1 MAAQRKKPARS
12 TKKAIPPGGG
22 LLRRAGV
29 AAVAAC
35 VLFGGGIAVGA
46 WIAGGTSLPELSAS
60 RDLPGSP
67 QIATQPAPLTAARPP
82 VPTPKP
88 AQARAEAPKAA
99 AVPAS
104 IPLPKMTGAVE
115 ALKPAETAAKP
126 ASAPAQVA
134 ALPPKPS
141 VDDGSLPAWRRY
153 AVPADLSGG
162 APIIAIVLDDLGIDT
177 RRSNRAIALPAP
189 VTLAFLPY
197 AEGLEEQ
204 TAAARAAG
212 HELLVHIP
220 MQPHGEDADPGPNAL
235 DMRLGAIEVLSRL
248 DWDLARFSGYVGI
261 NNHMGSLF
269 TESEAGMRLVA
280 EGLRDR
286 GLMFLD
292 SLTSPKSVAAATV
305 ASYGVP
311 TTTRDVFLD
320 NTDSPEEV
328 AMRLEQTE
336 KIARKAG
343 TAIAIGHPRDNTL
356 DVLEDWIPKAK
367 AAGFTLVPLTAVL
380 DIRRG
385 MATQQA
391 SRP

>member
-1 MAAQRKKPARS
+1 M
-12 TKKAIPPGGG
+12 
-22 LLRRAGV
+22 LRRAGIAVVV
-29 AAVAAC
+29 AG

-46 WIAGGTSLPELSAS
+46 WIAGGADLPDLSAS
-60 RDLPGSP
+60 RDLLGS
-67 QIATQPAPLTAARPP
+67 
-82 VPTPKP
+82 
-88 AQARAEAPKAA
+88 PKAA
-99 AVPAS
+99 APVPIPAS
-104 IPLPKMTGAVE
+104 KPLPPKAEATKTAAVQPGIPLPKMTKAVE
-115 ALKPAETAAKP
+115 PAKQPEPTAQVATAAAVP
-126 ASAPAQVA
+126 QVA
-134 ALPPKPS
+134 ALPAKPP
-141 VDDGSLPAWRRY
+141 VADRDSLPAWQRY
-153 AVPADLSGG
+153 AAAADMSGG
-162 APIIAIVLDDLGIDT
+162 GPFIAIVLDDLGIDV
-177 RRSNRAIALPAP
+177 RRSNRAVALPAP
-189 VTLAFLPY
+189 ITLAYLPY
-197 AEGLEEQ
+197 AEGLEGQ
-204 TAAARAAG
+204 TAAARGAG

-269 TESEAGMRLVA
+269 TESEEGMRLVA

-292 SLTSPKSVAAATV
+292 SLTSPKSVGASTV

-311 TTTRDVFLD
+311 TTVRDVFLD
-320 NTDSPEEV
+320 NTDSQEEV

-336 KIARKAG
+336 KVARKAG

-356 DVLEDWIPKAK
+356 AVLEEWIPKAR

-380 DIRRG
+380 DVRRG

>member
-1 MAAQRKKPARS
+1 MAAQRKKPTRS
-12 TKKAIPPGGG
+12 RKQASPWGGG
-22 LLRRAGV
+22 MVRRAGI
-29 AAVAAC
+29 AVVVSS

-46 WIAGGTSLPELSAS
+46 WIAGGGGLPELSAS
-60 RDLPGSP
+60 RDLLGSP
-67 QIATQPAPLTAARPP
+67 QASTPTP
-82 VPTPKP
+82 VPIRKP
-88 AQARAEAPKAA
+88 DPTAKAQAPE
-99 AVPAS
+99 PAD
-104 IPLPKMTGAVE
+104 IPLPKMAKAV
-115 ALKPAETAAKP
+115 TAAQQ
-126 ASAPAQVA
+126 AGAAMAPAGAQNKVAATQVA
-134 ALPPKPS
+134 ALPTEPP
-141 VDDGSLPAWRRY
+141 VADHEGAPAWRRY

-162 APIIAIVLDDLGIDT
+162 GPFIAIVLDDLGVNV
-177 RRSNRAIALPAP
+177 RRSDRAVALPAP

-197 AEGLEEQ
+197 AEELEDQ
-204 TAAARAAG
+204 TAAARKAG

-269 TESEAGMRLVA
+269 TESEEGMRLVA

-292 SLTSPKSVAAATV
+292 SLTSPKSVAASTV

-311 TTTRDVFLD
+311 TTVRDVFLD
-320 NTDSPEEV
+320 NTDTAEEV

-336 KIARKAG
+336 RVARNTG

-356 DVLEDWIPKAK
+356 DVLEAWIPKAK

-380 DIRRG
+380 EIRRG

>member
-1 MAAQRKKPARS
+1 MAAQRRKPTGSR
-12 TKKAIPPGGG
+12 KKASPSGGG
-22 LLRRAGV
+22 FLRRAGGAVV
-29 AAVAAC
+29 AAV

-46 WIAGGTSLPELSAS
+46 WIAGGAALPELSAS
-60 RDLPGSP
+60 RDLLGSP
-67 QIATQPAPLTAARPP
+67 QAAAPAP
-82 VPTPKP
+82 VPTQKP
-88 AQARAEAPKAA
+88 LPPMAEAPKAA
-99 AVPAS
+99 AVQPD
-104 IPLPKMTGAVE
+104 IPLPKMTKAAE
-115 ALKPAETAAKP
+115 AAKPAETTAQPVAAAAVP
-126 ASAPAQVA
+126 QVA
-134 ALPPKPS
+134 AMPPKPP
-141 VDDGSLPAWRRY
+141 VGDREDLPAWRRY
-153 AVPADLSGG
+153 AVAADLSGG
-162 APIIAIVLDDLGIDT
+162 GPFIAIVLDDLGIDV
-177 RRSNRAIALPAP
+177 RRSNRAVALSAP
-189 VTLAFLPY
+189 MTLAFLPY
-197 AEGLEEQ
+197 AEGLEAQ

-269 TESEAGMRLVA
+269 TESEEGMRLVA

-286 GLMFLD
+286 GLLFLD
-292 SLTSPKSVAAATV
+292 SLTSPKSVAASTV

-311 TTTRDVFLD
+311 TTVRDVFLD
-320 NTDSPEEV
+320 NTDSAEEV

-336 KIARKAG
+336 KVARKAG

-356 DVLEDWIPKAK
+356 DVLEAWIPKAQ

-380 DIRRG
+380 DVRRG

>member
-1 MAAQRKKPARS
+1 MAAQRRKPTGSR
-12 TKKAIPPGGG
+12 KKASPSGGG
-22 LLRRAGV
+22 FPRRAGGAVV
-29 AAVAAC
+29 AAV

-46 WIAGGTSLPELSAS
+46 WIAGGAALPELSAS
-60 RDLPGSP
+60 RDLLGSP
-67 QIATQPAPLTAARPP
+67 QVAAPAPIPTQKPLPP
-82 VPTPKP
+82 K
-88 AQARAEAPKAA
+88 AEAPKAA
-99 AVPAS
+99 AVQPD
-104 IPLPKMTGAVE
+104 IPLPKMTKAVE
-115 ALKPAETAAKP
+115 TAKP
-126 ASAPAQVA
+126 VETTAQPVAAAAVPQVA
-134 ALPPKPS
+134 ALPPKPP
-141 VDDGSLPAWRRY
+141 VADREDLPAWRRY
-153 AVPADLSGG
+153 AVAADLSGG
-162 APIIAIVLDDLGIDT
+162 GPFIAVVLDDLGIDV
-177 RRSNRAIALPAP
+177 RRSNRAVALSAP
-189 VTLAFLPY
+189 MTLAYLPY
-197 AEGLEEQ
+197 AEGLEVQ

-269 TESEAGMRLVA
+269 TESEEGMRLVA

-286 GLMFLD
+286 GLLFLD
-292 SLTSPKSVAAATV
+292 SLTSPKSVAASTV

-311 TTTRDVFLD
+311 TTVRDVFLD
-320 NTDSPEEV
+320 NTDSAEEV

-336 KIARKAG
+336 KVARKAG

-356 DVLEDWIPKAK
+356 DVLEAWIPKAQ

-380 DIRRG
+380 DVRRG

>member
-1 MAAQRKKPARS
+1 MAAQRKKPTRS
-12 TKKAIPPGGG
+12 RKQTSPTGGG
-22 LLRRAGV
+22 MLRRAGIAVV
-29 AAVAAC
+29 AAGI
-35 VLFGGGIAVGA
+35 LFGGGIAVGA
-46 WIAGGTSLPELSAS
+46 WIAGGGSLPELSAS
-60 RDLPGSP
+60 RDLLGTPKG
-67 QIATQPAPLTAARPP
+67 TTPAPAQTATKAP
-82 VPTPKP
+82 VPVQKP
-88 AQARAEAPKAA
+88 TQTAVQAEPG
-99 AVPAS
+99 
-104 IPLPKMTGAVE
+104 IPLPKMAKAVE
-115 ALKPAETAAKP
+115 AMKQAEAAPRPAP
-126 ASAPAQVA
+126 APAQVA
-134 ALPPKPS
+134 ALPAKPPTA
-141 VDDGSLPAWRRY
+141 DEGDLPAWRRY
-153 AVPADLSGG
+153 AVAADMSGG
-162 APIIAIVLDDLGIDT
+162 GPFIAIVLDDLGIDV
-177 RRSNRAIALPAP
+177 RRSNRAVALPAP
-189 VTLAFLPY
+189 VTLAYLPY
-197 AEGLEEQ
+197 AEGLDSQ
-204 TAAARAAG
+204 TAAARNAG

-269 TESEAGMRLVA
+269 TESEEGMRLVA

-286 GLMFLD
+286 GLLFLD
-292 SLTSPKSVAAATV
+292 SLTSPKSVAASTV

-311 TTTRDVFLD
+311 TTVRDVFLD

-336 KIARKAG
+336 KVARKAG

-356 DVLEDWIPKAK
+356 AVLEDWIPKAK

>member
-22 LLRRAGV
+22 LLRRAVV

-60 RDLPGSP
+60 RDLLGSP
-67 QIATQPAPLTAARPP
+67 QIATQPAGRPP

-88 AQARAEAPKAA
+88 AQPRAEAPKAA
-99 AVPAS
+99 AVPAG
-104 IPLPKMTGAVE
+104 IPLPKMTGAME

-311 TTTRDVFLD
+311 TTARDVFLD

>member
-1 MAAQRKKPARS
+1 MAAQRKKPTRS
-12 TKKAIPPGGG
+12 RKKASPSGGG

-29 AAVAAC
+29 AVVAAG

-46 WIAGGTSLPELSAS
+46 WIAGGADLPELSVS
-60 RDLPGSP
+60 RDILGSP
-67 QIATQPAPLTAARPP
+67 QAPSHVP
-82 VPTPKP
+82 VPTSKP
-88 AQARAEAPKAA
+88 AHAQAQKPAKAQ
-99 AVPAS
+99 PG
-104 IPLPKMTGAVE
+104 IPLPKMTQAVE
-115 ALKPAETAAKP
+115 AMQQAEAAAHP
-126 ASAPAQVA
+126 APAQVA
-134 ALPPKPS
+134 AQVAALPAKPPAA
-141 VDDGSLPAWRRY
+141 DHDTLPAWRRY
-153 AVPADLSGG
+153 AVAADVSNGG
-162 APIIAIVLDDLGIDT
+162 PMIAIVLDDLGIDV
-177 RRSNRAIALPAP
+177 RRSSRAVALPAP

-197 AEGLEEQ
+197 ADGLEGQ
-204 TAAARAAG
+204 TTAARQAG
-212 HELLVHIP
+212 HELLMHIP

-269 TESEAGMRLVA
+269 TESEEGMRLVA

-292 SLTSPKSVAAATV
+292 SLTSPKSVAASTV

-311 TTTRDVFLD
+311 TTMRDVFLD
-320 NTDSPEEV
+320 NTDTPEEV

-336 KIARKAG
+336 KVARKAG

-356 DVLEDWIPKAK
+356 DVLEAWIPKAK

-380 DIRRG
+380 ETRRG
-385 MATQQA
+385 LATQQA

>member
-1 MAAQRKKPARS
+1 MAAQRKKPTRS
-12 TKKAIPPGGG
+12 RKKASPSGGG
-22 LLRRAGV
+22 FLRRAGV
-29 AAVAAC
+29 AVVAAGI
-35 VLFGGGIAVGA
+35 LFGGGIAVGA
-46 WIAGGTSLPELSAS
+46 WIAGGAALPELSAS
-60 RDLPGSP
+60 RDLLGSP
-67 QIATQPAPLTAARPP
+67 QGASKVP
-82 VPTPKP
+82 VPTQKP
-88 AQARAEAPKAA
+88 VQAA
-99 AVPAS
+99 AVQARKPVEPQPG
-104 IPLPKMTGAVE
+104 IPLPKMTKAVE
-115 ALKPAETAAKP
+115 AMKQAEAPPQP

-134 ALPPKPS
+134 AQVAALPAKPP
-141 VDDGSLPAWRRY
+141 VADRADLPAWQRY
-153 AVPADLSGG
+153 AVAADMSGG
-162 APIIAIVLDDLGIDT
+162 GPFIAIVLDDLGIDV
-177 RRSNRAIALPAP
+177 RRSNRAVALSAP
-189 VTLAFLPY
+189 MTLAYLPY
-197 AEGLEEQ
+197 AEGLEAQ

-269 TESEAGMRLVA
+269 TESEEGMRLVA

-292 SLTSPKSVAAATV
+292 SLTSPKSVAASTV

-311 TTTRDVFLD
+311 TTVRDVFLD
-320 NTDSPEEV
+320 NTDSMEEV

-336 KIARKAG
+336 KVARKAG

-356 DVLEDWIPKAK
+356 AVLEDWIPKAQ

-380 DIRRG
+380 DVRRG